1 MSRLYALLFLLCL
14 TVAAEEK
21 EPQLN
26 QKFVPRLL
34 EIAKEYES
42 YGRVDD
48 TMRFAP
54 GLCKMVPPSVARF
67 SASKDEKTHGQKLY
81 FLFARDRDAYANPE
95 LKAELPQVVVKESWA
110 PKEVPPESKKE
121 VVSVAFADPKTK
133 DEEFALNRYL
143 PFAEKDGKVYHA
155 DKKLGLYIMFKT
167 DEKDPE
173 SDSGWVYGTVSAD
186 GKQVTEAGKIASCM
200 KCHSEAPHDRLF
212 GLPKGTILRTR
223 KK

>member
-1 MSRLYALLFLLCL
+1 MSRLYALLFLICITLA
-14 TVAAEEK
+14 TEEK
-21 EPQLN
+21 QPQLN
-26 QKFVPRLL
+26 QKFAPRLL

-54 GLCKMVPPSVARF
+54 GLCKMVPPSIARF
-67 SASKDEKTHGQKLY
+67 SVSKDEKSHGQKLY
-81 FLFARDRDAYANPE
+81 FLFAKNRHAYANPE
-95 LKAELPQVVVKESWA
+95 SKAESPQVVVKESWA
-110 PKEVPPESKKE
+110 PTEVSPETKQE
-121 VVSVAFADPKTK
+121 TVSTAVTDPKTK
-133 DEEFALNRYL
+133 EDEYALNRFL

-173 SDSGWVYGTVSAD
+173 TDSGWVYGTVSAD

-200 KCHSEAPHDRLF
+200 KCHAEAPHDRLF

-223 KK
+223 K